1 MAACNDDM
9 IININYHSM
18 GYKVLA
24 FMESEYTNNLLVV
37 LISNIIFSMI
47 KAFAK
52 ISQGQILQ

>member
-1 MAACNDDM
+1 
-9 IININYHSM
+9 M

>member
-9 IININYHSM
+9 IININYRSM